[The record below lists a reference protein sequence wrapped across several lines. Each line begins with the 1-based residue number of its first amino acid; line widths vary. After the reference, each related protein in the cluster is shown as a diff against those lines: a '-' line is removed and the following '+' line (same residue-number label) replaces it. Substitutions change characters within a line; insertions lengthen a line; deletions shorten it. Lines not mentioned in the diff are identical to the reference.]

1 MLDEPRAASHA
12 RLRYLRQQGS
22 QQCLG
27 QLLCL
32 DASGKDRR
40 PRLMKCHELRGGQEW
55 KFRDDQALTA
65 IYNMAAG
72 LCLTVDGRRAG
83 SRVEMDVCSM
93 DDSHMWELLSNEDDK
108 EL

>member
-1 MLDEPRAASHA
+1 MSAASFKVPA
-12 RLRYLRQQGS
+12 KKELV
-22 QQCLG
+22 LG

-55 KFRDDQALTA
+55 KFRDDQTLTA

-83 SRVEMDVCSM
+83 SKVEMDVCSN
-93 DDSHMWELLSNEDDK
+93 DDSHMWELVSNEDDK